1 MIYKGTLSF
10 YRRSLKSLMTIFE
23 NDFENFHRVRLETKN
38 RILENKNITDEIQIL
53 DKICEGEEIR
63 QFLLKNVI

>member
-38 RILENKNITDEIQIL
+38 RILENKNITDEI
-53 DKICEGEEIR
+53 
-63 QFLLKNVI
+63 